1 MWPGTALDFASASL
15 TAALAGMP
23 PSQRPSSTGSAPLS
37 NAEARVTNPT
47 PGEGQEGRAALDL
60 TTLPSAA
67 RTACLAAALA
77 GMSLR

>member
-23 PSQRPSSTGSAPLS
+23 PRQRPLSTGSAPLS

-47 PGEGQEGRAALDL
+47 PGEGQEGRAAIDL
-60 TTLPSAA
+60 ASAA